1 MKNTNIDLDTIIREE
16 VTKFLNEKTY
26 LYGNLKKDP
35 NSFWRDPQMAGHTWA
50 IETVDA
56 IERLANKYNSH
67 KLQRFILNN
76 VFDFNVTGDTGFHYF
91 LNQYSKKY
99 LSQIQYVLRHIATE
113 KPFNLLLWLENK
125 KGVLKDPLN
134 WCLEY
139 LAYKTNPDEYIKY
152 YQQTMGFFGMSKE
165 ESKARLERYIAKLK
179 SNIKEDYS

>member
-16 VTKFLNEKTY
+16 VTKFLNEKSY
-26 LYGNLKKDP
+26 LYSNLKKDP
-35 NSFWRDPQMAGHTWA
+35 KSFLRDPQMAGHTWA

-67 KLQRFILNN
+67 KLQRFILDN
-76 VFDFNVTGDTGFHYF
+76 VFDFSVAGDTGFHYF

-99 LSQIQYVLRHIATE
+99 LSQIQYVLRHIAKE
-113 KPFNLLLWLENK
+113 KPIQLLMWLENK
-125 KGVLKDPLN
+125 PGVLKDELN

-139 LAYKTNPDEYIKY
+139 LAYKQNYDDYLRY

-165 ESKARLERYIAKLK
+165 DSEARLNRYIGNLK
-179 SNIKEDYS
+179 SKVKEDYS